1 MYQTD
6 NTSASSKGAKTRI
19 IATAIAAVLGV
30 ILTFCA
36 AFGSSFSIKTLLE
49 FPFALA
55 TMVGVLGLC
64 TWVFVKWFSVM
75 GKKPIGW
82 AAKFWRSFLPLN
94 LFTLFIK
101 AYLWLVIIIVSY
113 LIPTSIVGG
122 LISAIVMG
130 ILRITAASSFLGSLA
145 MVALG
150 LGTCAGLW
158 ALVKR
163 DLQALA
169 A

>member
-1 MYQTD
+1 MYQTN

-19 IATAIAAVLGV
+19 IATAIAAVLGI
-30 ILTFCA
+30 ILTFSA
-36 AFGSSFSIKTLLE
+36 AISSGFSLKTVLE

-64 TWVFVKWFSVM
+64 TWAFVKWFHIM

-82 AAKFWRSFLPLN
+82 AAKFWHSFLPLN
-94 LFTLFIK
+94 FFTLFIK

-113 LIPTSIVGG
+113 LIPTCIVGG

-145 MVALG
+145 MIVLG

-158 ALVKR
+158 SLVKR

-169 A
+169 V